1 MKTKITLLKMLVIVL
16 CCTMLGKTS
25 FAQTSVQFL
34 LTNDAQVAPN
44 QYEVDLYIIS
54 TGAGS
59 FELNNQQFSFTY
71 NNAAKNGGTMTA
83 AWVAGSTQ
91 LSNQAN
97 LNPTINTASAGIIR
111 IAGVTSGLPGCG
123 SGSIIPTSPG
133 VRVGRMRLTNS
144 IPWSTLNLNFAFNV
158 ASTANPKVQANFYS
172 PTTCLITVICPQVAP
187 PAGCVGGTTVVVTT
201 TNPVLNAPTCSAP
214 TLSATTVAATCA
226 GDANGS
232 INLTTTGG
240 NPTPFTYA
248 WSNGGSTEDLSGLTA
263 GTYTVTVTTQTGGC
277 TASASY
283 SVGAG
288 AANVTYYADVDGDG
302 YGAGAGTSS
311 CSPIAGSVTNNAD
324 CNDNNAAINPGATE
338 VCNGFDDDCDG
349 STDEGLTFLTYYVD
363 ADVDGYGAGAGVS
376 SCNPIAGSVLVDGD
390 CVDNN
395 AAVNPGATEICN
407 GIDDNCA
414 NGIDEGFDVDN
425 DGYTSCGG
433 DCDDNNAAVNPA
445 ATEVCNGVDD
455 DCNLSVDDGLTFIT
469 YYADVDGD
477 TYGDA
482 SSTVSTCDGAP
493 VGYILNNTD
502 CNDANAAVN
511 PAATEICNLIDD
523 NCNGLSDENVLVAG
537 PISGPSV
544 QCMAVVTGSATF
556 STSSVF
562 DATGYSW
569 TVPNGMIIVSGQGTT
584 SIFVTWAPQAVS
596 NGIIGSISVTANNS
610 CGAGPASSLAVDI
623 NYTAPVR
630 PSSISGPTKL
640 CPGDNGVYSVAPVAR
655 ASSYVWTVPTGM
667 SIISGTGT
675 NVITVDVNGAYLGG
689 VVSVRAANNCGQ
701 SPNRDRSVT
710 ISVPAASASISG
722 PATGVCGASGVVYS
736 AAAVVSAT
744 GYNWSAPAGAT
755 IMSGQGSIS
764 ITVDFDGAYAGGNV
778 SVNATNSCG
787 TGAARNL
794 NVSGAPG
801 LPGVIAGD
809 ITICPG
815 QSGVAYGVATV
826 TGAASYLWSL
836 PGGTTITSGQG
847 TKDILATWG
856 TNPASGLNLSVN
868 ASNGCGTSANR
879 VLNGISISVAH
890 CGPRFGDQGEIT
902 GLNVYPNPTAD
913 RATVVFTSTEGADFN
928 IKMVDLSGR
937 TIMNERGTAANGL
950 NQREVNVSE
959 MSAGIYFVVIETN
972 NVVEQIK
979 MIVE

>member
-1 MKTKITLLKMLVIVL
+1 
-16 CCTMLGKTS
+16 
-25 FAQTSVQFL
+25 
-34 LTNDAQVAPN
+34 
-44 QYEVDLYIIS
+44 
-54 TGAGS
+54 
-59 FELNNQQFSFTY
+59 
-71 NNAAKNGGTMTA
+71 
-83 AWVAGSTQ
+83 
-91 LSNQAN
+91 
-97 LNPTINTASAGIIR
+97 
-111 IAGVTSGLPGCG
+111 
-123 SGSIIPTSPG
+123 
-133 VRVGRMRLTNS
+133 
-144 IPWSTLNLNFAFNV
+144 
-158 ASTANPKVQANFYS
+158 
-172 PTTCLITVICPQVAP
+172 
-187 PAGCVGGTTVVVTT
+187 
-201 TNPVLNAPTCSAP
+201 
-214 TLSATTVAATCA
+214 
-226 GDANGS
+226 
-232 INLTTTGG
+232 
-240 NPTPFTYA
+240 
-248 WSNGGSTEDLSGLTA
+248 
-263 GTYTVTVTTQTGGC
+263 
-277 TASASY
+277 
-283 SVGAG
+283 
-288 AANVTYYADVDGDG
+288 
-302 YGAGAGTSS
+302 
-311 CSPIAGSVTNNAD
+311 
-324 CNDNNAAINPGATE
+324 
-338 VCNGFDDDCDG
+338 
-349 STDEGLTFLTYYVD
+349 
-363 ADVDGYGAGAGVS
+363 
-376 SCNPIAGSVLVDGD
+376 
-390 CVDNN
+390 
-395 AAVNPGATEICN
+395 
-407 GIDDNCA
+407 
-414 NGIDEGFDVDN
+414 
-425 DGYTSCGG
+425 
-433 DCDDNNAAVNPA
+433 
-445 ATEVCNGVDD
+445 
-455 DCNLSVDDGLTFIT
+455 
-469 YYADVDGD
+469 
-477 TYGDA
+477 
-482 SSTVSTCDGAP
+482 
-493 VGYILNNTD
+493 
-502 CNDANAAVN
+502 
-511 PAATEICNLIDD
+511 
-523 NCNGLSDENVLVAG
+523 
-537 PISGPSV
+537 
-544 QCMAVVTGSATF
+544 
-556 STSSVF
+556 
-562 DATGYSW
+562 
-569 TVPNGMIIVSGQGTT
+569 
-584 SIFVTWAPQAVS
+584 
-596 NGIIGSISVTANNS
+596 
-610 CGAGPASSLAVDI
+610 
-623 NYTAPVR
+623 
-630 PSSISGPTKL
+630 
-640 CPGDNGVYSVAPVAR
+640 
-655 ASSYVWTVPTGM
+655 M

-675 NVITVDVNGAYLGG
+675 NVITVDVNGAFLGG